1 MEAKKIALEILE
13 EVLKRI
19 DPYSILK
26 GSCSYTEETRLLKIF
41 DREFKLCGNV
51 YVISIGK
58 AACSMAKAI
67 EEILGNAIKDGIAI
81 TKYGYATPLRK
92 IRVIE
97 AGHPIPDENSL
108 KGALTALEIAKEA
121 KKDDLVI
128 VLISGGGS
136 SVLEKPREGLTLED
150 IKIVTRLLLE
160 SGASIHEINI
170 VRRHLSEVK
179 GGGLLKALYPAKVV
193 SVVLS
198 DVVGDQLED
207 IASGPTAVDP
217 TTFKDALNVLE
228 KYGLTNKVPE
238 NVVKLIQRGIDG
250 ELDETLKSYE
260 GYDIHNIVIGG
271 DFLAKVTAEVSKKFG
286 LKAYILSTEIEGEAW
301 SWGMIFGSIV
311 KEVKLRNRPFTPP
324 CVLIATGEVTVTL
337 RENYGLGGPNQEVVL
352 ASSLK
357 LDGIKDVALLS
368 VDTDGTDGF
377 TDAAGAIADGSL
389 LNKLK
394 ELGIDIKEILLKH
407 DAYNALKKVK
417 ALIKTGPTRT
427 NLNDLYLA
435 IIL

>member
-1 MEAKKIALEILE
+1 MEAKKIALGILE

-26 GSCSYTEETRLLKIF
+26 GNCSYLEETKLLKVF
-41 DREFKLCGNV
+41 DKEFKLHGNV

-58 AACSMAKAI
+58 AACSMAKAM
-67 EEILGNAIKDGIAI
+67 EEILGNAIKDGVAI
-81 TKYGYATPLRK
+81 TKYGYATTLRK
-92 IRVIE
+92 IRIIE

-108 KGALTALEIAKEA
+108 EGALAALKIAKEA

-150 IKIVTRLLLE
+150 IKVVTRLLLE

-170 VRRHLSEVK
+170 VRRHLSEIK
-179 GGGLLKALYPAKVV
+179 GGGLLKALYPARVV
-193 SVVLS
+193 SVILS
-198 DVVGDQLED
+198 DVVGDCIED

-228 KYGLTNKVPE
+228 KYGLINRVPA
-238 NVVKLIQRGIDG
+238 NVIELIQRGISG
-250 ELDETLKSYE
+250 ELEETLKSYE

-271 DFLAKVTAEVSKKFG
+271 DFLAKVVVEVSKRFG
-286 LKAYILSTEIEGEAW
+286 LRAYILSTEIEGEAW
-301 SWGMIFGSIV
+301 SWGIVFGSIV
-311 KEVKLRNRPFTPP
+311 REVRLRNTPFTPP

-337 RENYGLGGPNQEVVL
+337 GETYGLGGPNQEVAL

-357 LDGIKDVALLS
+357 LDGIKGVALLS
-368 VDTDGTDGF
+368 VDTDGTDGP

-389 LNKLK
+389 LNRLK
-394 ELGIDIKEILLKH
+394 ELGIDVKETLLRH
-407 DAYNALKKVK
+407 DTYNALKKAD

-435 IIL
+435 VIL